1 MKIKLIIGV
10 VALSLSTSAMAGVQ
24 EKKAKRE
31 LIEKTDKKL
40 VKTQKACGSQTKVSF
55 DFKKY
60 EAFMNANAEKLKT
73 KHFAYTYAERNTSAM
88 LYDLQSLCSDPDYK
102 AEISKLAT
110 INIMPNSS
118 YDDRKSEFK
127 LSADGKTLTAQLPTN
142 PSVSSG
148 YKSQIKAVW

>member
-10 VALSLSTSAMAGVQ
+10 VALTLSANVMAGVQ

-31 LIEKTDKKL
+31 LVEKTDKSL
-40 VKTQKACGSQTKVSF
+40 VKTQKACANKVKVNF

-73 KHFAYTYAERNTSAM
+73 KHFAYAYAERNTSAM
-88 LYDLQSLCSDPDYK
+88 LYDLTSLCKDPDYK
-102 AEISKLAT
+102 EEISKLAT
-110 INIMPNSS
+110 INVMPNSG
-118 YDDRKSEFK
+118 YDDKKSEFK

-148 YKSQIKAVW
+148 YKRQIKAVW